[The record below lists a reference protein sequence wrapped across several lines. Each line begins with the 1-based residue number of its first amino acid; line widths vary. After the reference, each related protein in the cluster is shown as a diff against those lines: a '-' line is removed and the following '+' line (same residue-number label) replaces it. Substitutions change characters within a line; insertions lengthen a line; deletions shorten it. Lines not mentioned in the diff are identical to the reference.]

1 MTTQHAG
8 STAGSES
15 APASASGEGSVQS
28 VARALAVL
36 EALADA
42 DGEIALAHLAE
53 TLELPVPTVHRLLK
67 TLAARGYVR
76 QADSRRYVLGP
87 ALIRLGLRATPQ
99 LALEARPALQELEN
113 EFGET
118 ANLAVLDGD
127 LIVYVAQVPSRHRMR
142 MFTEVGRRALPH
154 ATGVGKAM
162 LATLP
167 DERVRALV
175 RRTGM
180 PAFTDAT
187 LATEEALL
195 ADLRETRRRGFAVD
209 DGEQEVGVRCIAVAV
224 AGVSGS
230 AAPTAVSISGPAT
243 RVTEAVI
250 PGAVAALT
258 RAARTLSG
266 RA

>member
-1 MTTQHAG
+1 MLSRDEGDAVVAQ
-8 STAGSES
+8 ES
-15 APASASGEGSVQS
+15 GSVQS
-28 VARALAVL
+28 VVRALAVL
-36 EALADA
+36 EALAEA
-42 DGEIALAHLAE
+42 DGDVALAQLAA

-87 ALIRLGLRATPQ
+87 ALIPLGLRATPQ
-99 LALEARPALQELEN
+99 LALDARAVLQELED
-113 EFGET
+113 EVGET

-127 LIVYVAQVPSRHRMR
+127 FVLYVAQVPSRHRMR

-167 DERVRALV
+167 DDRVRALV

-180 PAFTDAT
+180 PQLTDAT

-195 ADLRETRRRGFAVD
+195 SDLRETRRRGFAVD
-209 DGEQEVGVRCIAVAV
+209 DGEHEVGVRCIAIAIPD
-224 AGVSGS
+224 ASSG
-230 AAPTAVSISGPAT
+230 PTAVSISGPAA
-243 RVTEAVI
+243 RVTEVVI
-250 PGAVAALT
+250 PDAVAALT
-258 RAARTLSG
+258 RAARTLSA

>member
-1 MTTQHAG
+1 MVAQAVGQVVTQ
-8 STAGSES
+8 
-15 APASASGEGSVQS
+15 GEVQS
-28 VARALAVL
+28 VARALGVL
-36 EALADA
+36 EALADLTEAGA
-42 DGEIALAHLAE
+42 DVALAQLAAS
-53 TLELPVPTVHRLLK
+53 LELPVPTVHRLLK
-67 TLAARGYVR
+67 TLAAHGYVR

-99 LALEARPALQELEN
+99 LALEARPALQELED
-113 EFGET
+113 EIGET

-127 LIVYVAQVPSRHRMR
+127 HVLYVAQVPSRHRMR

-162 LATLP
+162 LALLP

-180 PAFTDAT
+180 PPLTDAT
-187 LATEEALL
+187 LVGEEALL

-224 AGVSGS
+224 PDASAG
-230 AAPTAVSISGPAT
+230 PTAVSISGPAA
-243 RVTEAVI
+243 RVTEDVI
-250 PGAVAALT
+250 PDAVAALT
-258 RAARTLSG
+258 RAARALSARG
-266 RA
+266 

>member
-1 MTTQHAG
+1 MA
-8 STAGSES
+8 TAHP
-15 APASASGEGSVQS
+15 APVQS
-28 VARALAVL
+28 IARAFATL
-36 EALADA
+36 EALAEA
-42 DGEIALAHLAE
+42 GGEESLAALAA

-67 TLAARGYVR
+67 TLVTLGYVR
-76 QADSRRYVLGP
+76 QTESRRYALGP
-87 ALIRLGLRATPQ
+87 ALIGLGLRATPQ
-99 LALEARPALQELEN
+99 LALDARPVLQGLE
-113 EFGET
+113 EAVAET

-162 LATLP
+162 LAMLP
-167 DERVRALV
+167 DERVRSLV

-180 PAFTDAT
+180 PALTDAT
-187 LATEEALL
+187 LVTEKALL

-224 AGVSGS
+224 PG
-230 AAPTAVSISGPAT
+230 PTPSAVSISGPAA

-250 PGAVAALT
+250 PDAVDALT
-258 RAARTLSG
+258 RAARTLAAA
-266 RA
+266 R